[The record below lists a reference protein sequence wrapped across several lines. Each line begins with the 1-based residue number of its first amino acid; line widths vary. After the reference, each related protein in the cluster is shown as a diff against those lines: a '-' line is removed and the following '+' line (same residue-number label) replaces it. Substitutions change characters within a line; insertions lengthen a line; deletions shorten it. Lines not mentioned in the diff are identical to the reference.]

1 MTNQLLYKYVKIDLT
16 QFAYFEENYDQSI
29 TEIEFQTNVKF
40 SFDKVNHILCC
51 IILLNMLQNGKYLVK
66 AEVKNFFDIE
76 PNSLELLRNNG
87 NIIFTPD
94 ILVQF
99 ASFSYGSLRGILHV
113 KTEGTVVN
121 QFILPP
127 VYMNKIITNGFEVQ

>member
-51 IILLNMLQNGKYLVK
+51 IILLNMLHNGKYLVK

-94 ILVQF
+94 LLVQF